1 MARGRFIEKKIC
13 IDKTVNELSCFE
25 SMLGFTW
32 LITHLDCD
40 GRTYGD
46 PAVVRSFVFPRRNDI
61 TIEQMTSFIQEWHDA
76 GLIIWYEVNGDKY
89 IYFPKFKIYQIGL
102 NPKRE
107 AKSVIPTHEQVGS
120 KSGEDQE
127 QIPVKVKV
135 KSKGLRVN
143 DKGKVEVK
151 DEKHDNNPQNQ
162 LLKTFSE
169 HTKLDYG
176 ANAEKIALELIQKGV
191 IQSDIVNAINFLNS
205 KPEYKC
211 VSFKSIRAPA
221 LIEMERRKNSKKKV
235 DPEDHRR
242 YLKGEY
248 GDFGNH

>member
-32 LITHLDCD
+32 LITHLDCE

-61 TIEQMTSFIQEWHDA
+61 TVEQMESFIQEWHDV
-76 GLIIWYEVNGDKY
+76 GLIVWYEVDEDKY
-89 IYFPKFKIYQIGL
+89 IYFPKFKMYQVGL
-102 NPKRE
+102 NPERE
-107 AKSVIPTHEQVGS
+107 AKSVIPTHEQVRS
-120 KSGEDQE
+120 KSGEGQE
-127 QIPVKVKV
+127 QIPVNVKLSV
-135 KSKGLRVN
+135 KSNVKGE
-143 DKGKVEVK
+143 VEVK
-151 DEKHDNNPQNQ
+151 EEKSDNNNPLISAFRSYSKLEPGKEATLMAKQ
-162 LLKTFSE
+162 LTE
-169 HTKLDYG
+169 
-176 ANAEKIALELIQKGV
+176 KGV
-191 IQSDIVNAINFLNS
+191 IADDIIKAIDFLRES
-205 KPEYKC
+205 PDYKC
-211 VSFKSIRAPA
+211 TSFKSVKESAIV
-221 LIEMERRKNSKKKV
+221 EMSKRLHPPKNKI

>member
-13 IDKTVNELSCFE
+13 IDKTVNDLSCFE

-32 LITHLDCD
+32 LIAHLDCE

-61 TIEQMTSFIQEWHDA
+61 SIEQMESFIKEWHDA
-76 GLIIWYEVNGDKY
+76 GLIVWYEVDGDKY
-89 IYFPKFKIYQIGL
+89 IYFPKFKNYQVGL
-102 NPKRE
+102 NPERE
-107 AKSVIPTHEQVGS
+107 AKSVIPTHERVRN
-120 KSGEDQE
+120 KSGVGQE
-127 QIPVKVKV
+127 QIPVNVKV
-135 KSKGLRVN
+135 KGKVLS
-143 DKGKVEVK
+143 DKGEVEVK
-151 DEKHDNNPQNQ
+151 GEKHDNNPQNQ

-176 ANAEKIALELIQKGV
+176 ADAEKIALELIQKGV

-221 LIEMERRKNSKKKV
+221 LIEMERRKNSKKKS

-248 GDFGNH
+248 GEFGNH